1 MKNFVKIQPQLYNFI
16 NIVLDI
22 SSITDRILLLE
33 ILTINSI
40 FGSIISVKK
49 KYFGDK
55 ILVNILGQ
63 AQIHYFFQPGDAY
76 ILRKTPKF
84 HIFGSQSSWKDV
96 IDIYKSWIHYLN
108 NFLKK
113 DLTNVAKDDMTFNK
127 RFT

>member
-16 NIVLDI
+16 NIILDI

-63 AQIHYFFQPGDAY
+63 AQIHYLFFNQVMLTFCGR
-76 ILRKTPKF
+76 LLNF
-84 HIFGSQSSWKDV
+84 IF
-96 IDIYKSWIHYLN
+96 LE
-108 NFLKK
+108 
-113 DLTNVAKDDMTFNK
+113 AKAHGRML
-127 RFT
+127 